1 MSYSRI
7 ADDNEDVG
15 KDSHSPLNENPC
27 PDNKQGHHS
36 WDGSKG
42 GQGSPCCVP
51 YQVTKLTLPLR
62 SFCLVMGV
70 GVHWWGCEVGLA
82 SPQAYWLSYLH

>member
-7 ADDNEDVG
+7 ADDSGDVG
-15 KDSHSPLNENPC
+15 KDSHSSLNENPC
-27 PDNKQGHHS
+27 PDNNQGPHS

-51 YQVTKLTLPLR
+51 YQATKLTLPLWSLDGR
-62 SFCLVMGV
+62 GRALVGM
-70 GVHWWGCEVGLA
+70 
-82 SPQAYWLSYLH
+82 